1 MFASIIASVALAFTA
16 PSGSQDISQEIS
28 AKREQAPLAGRWT
41 GVMGLGDTQHPI
53 NLWFDPDERAGRFQI
68 IGLTSDRNPIQ
79 SVIRRGDVVTFT
91 LPSSPV
97 HEFRG
102 TINGAR
108 LTGTVRIGGSSN
120 RFSVQRV
127 G

>member
-1 MFASIIASVALAFTA
+1 MFASIFVSVALAFSA
-16 PSGSQDISQEIS
+16 PAAADTSEEAAVARNQT
-28 AKREQAPLAGRWT
+28 PLAGRWT
-41 GVMGLGDTQHPI
+41 GTMALGDTDHPI
-53 NLWFDPDERAGRFQI
+53 NLWFNADERAGRFQI

-79 SVIRRGDVVTFT
+79 GVTRRGDVVTFT
-91 LPSSPV
+91 LPSNPV

-102 TINGAR
+102 TINGSR

>member
-1 MFASIIASVALAFTA
+1 MFASIIASVALALATPPNF
-16 PSGSQDISQEIS
+16 QDASRDIS
-28 AKREQAPLAGRWT
+28 AKHEQAPLAGRWT
-41 GVMGLGDTQHPI
+41 GVMGLGDTEHPI

-79 SVIRRGDVVTFT
+79 SVTRRGDIVTFT
-91 LPSSPV
+91 LPSNPV

-102 TINGAR
+102 TINGVR

-127 G
+127 R

>member
-1 MFASIIASVALAFTA
+1 
-16 PSGSQDISQEIS
+16 
-28 AKREQAPLAGRWT
+28 
-41 GVMGLGDTQHPI
+41 
-53 NLWFDPDERAGRFQI
+53 
-68 IGLTSDRNPIQ
+68 
-79 SVIRRGDVVTFT
+79 VTFT
-91 LPSSPV
+91 LPSNPV

-127 G
+127 R